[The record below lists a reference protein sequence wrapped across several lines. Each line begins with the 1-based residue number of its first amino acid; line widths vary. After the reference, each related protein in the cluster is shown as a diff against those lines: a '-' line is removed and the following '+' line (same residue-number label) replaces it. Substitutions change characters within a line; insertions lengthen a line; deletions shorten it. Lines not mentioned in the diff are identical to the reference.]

1 MKQYKSYRLAALVM
15 ALALCL
21 PAAARAEALGEVAL
35 DDPAIHTSGAV
46 EAPEVP
52 EDGADWAWTEAEEVV
67 PERVDAPVEE
77 LDDLALPG
85 AEQPEA
91 VPSEAGGAQD
101 AWAVLAP
108 EDGGEAAQ
116 TPGLRLG
123 LGEVYTVGAAVAAM
137 KSDNTAVV
145 TTDAE
150 TGRITAVG
158 LGTARVAAANQ
169 KGQVVTGV
177 VEVLDAPAWLKL
189 DAEALT
195 LGKGETRALQAAMPE
210 GAAGSVA
217 WYSSDKR
224 VVKVSKTGQ
233 LTAKGAGTATVMA
246 KAYNGANA
254 TVSVTVGKAP
264 SKVALSARKLVLGL
278 DETAALTAKLPGGS
292 ASTLEWK
299 SSDETVVAVD
309 GQGGLKAV
317 GPGTAT
323 VGVRTFNEK
332 QATCK
337 VLVLEGR
344 QPTALSLGVDQL
356 TLGQGETLQLVPT
369 YGAGESAVLRFA
381 SSDKSVAKVSS
392 KGLITAKKAG
402 TATVA
407 VKTHNGLEAMVKVNV
422 VDAPQKVALSEKKLS
437 VAVGQTVQLTAKLTS
452 GASSILTWK
461 SSAPEVASVDAE
473 GRVKGLKPG
482 TATVAVKTFN
492 KRVAKCK
499 VTVVEAASEA
509 EQPEA
514 EPPATSQDPNAV
526 ALAARLRAS
535 GALGGKRAAIASVVE
550 LLVSAGFEPAFAAG
564 VGANVYAEG
573 TYGLFESSK
582 YIKNY
587 QKRPRYFCYLDG
599 GDYYTRVDGE
609 YKLTAVY
616 LSPEEAEAYT
626 GEAEAR
632 VRYGEENYYRDNFS
646 GKYVQD
652 IDLAELEAFVSALA
666 ADGWVGKFGLGL
678 VQWTGP
684 RTKTLVAMYR
694 KHADAEGRLTAQQV
708 AAAENEMI
716 LYDFKGSYA
725 YVYNTW
731 KSTNAGKLTGSEAAR
746 SAGALVC
753 TKYEVPVDKESK
765 SVTRGAKAVEIYG
778 IMMGN

>member
-1 MKQYKSYRLAALVM
+1 MKHHRSYRLAALIL

-21 PAAARAEALGEVAL
+21 SAAAGAEELGEVSL
-35 DDPAIHTSGAV
+35 DDPAIHTDGAV
-46 EAPEVP
+46 ESVEAAPDGTDWVWT
-52 EDGADWAWTEAEEVV
+52 DGAEVV

-77 LDDLALPG
+77 LTDMALPG
-85 AEQPEA
+85 AEQQEE
-91 VPSEAGGAQD
+91 VPSEMSGTQD
-101 AWAVLAP
+101 FWAVMAP
-108 EDGGEAAQ
+108 EDTTGGAAAQ
-116 TPGLRLG
+116 ASGLRLG
-123 LGEVYTVGAAVAAM
+123 LGEVYTLGTAVAAM
-137 KSDNTAVV
+137 KSDNTSVV
-145 TTDAE
+145 TTDA
-150 TGRITAVG
+150 GKGSITAVG
-158 LGTARVAAANQ
+158 LGMARVAAANE
-169 KGQVVTGV
+169 KGQVVVGV

-189 DAEALT
+189 NAEALT

-217 WYSSDKR
+217 WYSSDKS

-233 LTAKGAGTATVMA
+233 LTAKGAGTATVLA
-246 KAYNGANA
+246 KAYNGASA
-254 TVSVTVGKAP
+254 TVSVKVGKAP
-264 SKVALSARKLVLGL
+264 SKVALSASKLVLGL
-278 DETAALTAKLPGGS
+278 DETGALKAKLPSGS

-299 SSDETVVAVD
+299 SSDEAVVAVD
-309 GQGGLKAV
+309 AEGGLKAV

-323 VGVRTFNEK
+323 VGVRAFNGK
-332 QATCK
+332 HATCK
-337 VLVLEGR
+337 VVVLEGR
-344 QPTALSLGVDQL
+344 QPTTLSLGVDQL
-356 TLGQGETLQLVPT
+356 TLGKGETLQLVPS

-407 VKTHNGLEAMVKVNV
+407 VKTHNGLKATVKVKV
-422 VDAPQKVALSEKKLS
+422 VDAPKKVALSEKKLS
-437 VAVGQTVQLTAKLTS
+437 IAVGQTAQLTAKVTA
-452 GASSILTWK
+452 GASSVLTWR
-461 SSAPEVASVDAE
+461 SSEPEVASVDAE
-473 GRVKGLKPG
+473 GRVTGLKPG

-499 VTVVEAASEA
+499 VTVVEAAPEA
-509 EQPEA
+509 EQPT
-514 EPPATSQDPNAV
+514 TSQDPNA
-526 ALAARLRAS
+526 AAMAARLRAS
-535 GALGGKRAAIASVVE
+535 SALGGKRAAIASVVE

-599 GDYYTRVDGE
+599 GDYYTKVNGE

-708 AAAENEMI
+708 AVAENEMI
-716 LYDFKGSYA
+716 LYDFRGSYA

-753 TKYEVPVDKESK
+753 LKYEVPVDKESK
-765 SVTRGAKAVEIYG
+765 SVTRGTKAVEIYG

>member
-1 MKQYKSYRLAALVM
+1 MKHHRSYRLAALIL
-15 ALALCL
+15 ALALCW
-21 PAAARAEALGEVAL
+21 PAAARAEELGEVSL
-35 DDPAIHTSGAV
+35 DDPAIHTDGAV
-46 EAPEVP
+46 EAAEAAP
-52 EDGADWAWTEAEEVV
+52 DGPDWAWTDGAEVV

-77 LDDLALPG
+77 LADVALPG
-85 AEQPEA
+85 AERQEEA
-91 VPSEAGGAQD
+91 PSEMSGTQD
-101 AWAVLAP
+101 FWAVMAP
-108 EDGGEAAQ
+108 EDGAGGAAAQ
-116 TPGLRLG
+116 APGLRLG
-123 LGEVYTVGAAVAAM
+123 LGEVYTLGTSVAAM

-145 TTDAE
+145 TTDADA
-150 TGRITAVG
+150 GRITAVG
-158 LGTARVAAANQ
+158 LGTAQVAAANQ
-169 KGQVVTGV
+169 KGQVVVGV

-189 DAEALT
+189 SAEALT

-217 WYSSDKR
+217 WYSSDKS

-233 LTAKGAGTATVMA
+233 LTAKGTGTATVMA
-246 KAYNGANA
+246 KAYNGASA
-254 TVSVTVGKAP
+254 TVSVKVGKAP
-264 SKVALSARKLVLGL
+264 SKVALSASKLVLGL
-278 DETAALTAKLPGGS
+278 DETGALKAKLPGGS

-299 SSDETVVAVD
+299 SSDEAVVAVD
-309 GQGGLKAV
+309 AEGGLKAV
-317 GPGTAT
+317 GAGTAT
-323 VGVRTFNEK
+323 VGVRAFNGK
-332 QATCK
+332 HATCK
-337 VLVLEGR
+337 VVVLEGR

-356 TLGQGETLQLVPT
+356 TLGKGETLQLVPS

-407 VKTHNGLEAMVKVNV
+407 VKTHNGLKATVKVKV
-422 VDAPQKVALSEKKLS
+422 VDAPKKVALSEKTLS
-437 VAVGQTVQLTAKLTS
+437 IAVGQTAQLTAKVTA
-452 GASSILTWK
+452 GASSVLTWK
-461 SSAPEVASVDAE
+461 SSDPEVASVDAE

-499 VTVVEAASEA
+499 VTVVEAAPEA
-509 EQPEA
+509 EQ
-514 EPPATSQDPNAV
+514 PATSQDPNA
-526 ALAARLRAS
+526 AAMAARLRAS
-535 GALGGKRAAIASVVE
+535 SALGGKRAAIASVVE

-599 GDYYTRVDGE
+599 GDYYTKVNGE

-652 IDLAELEAFVSALA
+652 IYLAELEAFVNALA

-684 RTKTLVAMYR
+684 RTKTLVAVYR

-708 AAAENEMI
+708 AVAENEMI
-716 LYDFKGSYA
+716 LYDFRGSYA

-731 KSTNAGKLTGSEAAR
+731 KSTNAGKLIGSEAAR

-753 TKYEVPVDKESK
+753 LKYEVPVDKESK
-765 SVTRGAKAVEIYG
+765 SVTRGTKAVEIYG